1 MRLLRVRNDGPIYPA
16 SSPVSFSPLMLPLEG
31 ITVVSLEQAVA
42 APFASRQLADLGARV
57 IKIERPKVG
66 DFARDYD
73 QSVKGQSA
81 YFVWLNRSKE
91 SLTLDVKHP
100 QAAEILGRLLETA
113 DVFIQNLAP
122 GAAKRLGLGAETL
135 MAKNPRLV
143 VCDISGYGDT
153 GPYSHKKAYD
163 LLVQSEAGV
172 LSVTGTE
179 DAPSKVG
186 ISITDI
192 GTGLHAY
199 AAILAAL
206 YERERTGKGRRIEVT
221 MFEAMVEW
229 MNHPLYYTHFSGN
242 APKRA
247 GTDHA
252 TIVPYGRF
260 RAGDGKHVMFG
271 IQNEREWASFCS
283 GVLQKPELA
292 KDPRYDNNTRRNAA
306 RAEVIALIE
315 SVFAE
320 LTAEEV
326 VARLDSAGI
335 ANARLNNPEEV
346 WNHPQ
351 LKARKRWRDVESPAG
366 AIPATLPPAT
376 FEGVEVRMDPIPAVG
391 AHTDAILRELGYDAT
406 ALGELKSSG
415 AV

>member
-1 MRLLRVRNDGPIYPA
+1 VK
-16 SSPVSFSPLMLPLEG
+16 LPLG
-31 ITVVSLEQAVA
+31 GLTVVSLEQAVA

-91 SLTLDVKHP
+91 SLTLDVKHAEAP
-100 QAAEILGRLLETA
+100 QILAKLIERA

-122 GAAKRLGLGAETL
+122 GAAKRLGLDAPTL
-135 MAKNPRLV
+135 LARHPRLI
-143 VCDISGYGDT
+143 VCDISGYGDS
-153 GPYSHKKAYD
+153 GPYASKKAYD

-206 YERERTGKGRRIEVT
+206 YEREHTGKGRRIEVT

-229 MNHPLYYTHFSGN
+229 MSHPLYYTHFSGK

-247 GTDHA
+247 GPDHA

-271 IQNEREWASFCS
+271 IQNEREWAAFCAE
-283 GVLQKPELA
+283 VVKQPALA
-292 KDPRYDNNTRRNAA
+292 RDPRYDNNTKRTAA
-306 RAEVIALIE
+306 RAEVVALIE
-315 SVFAE
+315 GVFSQ
-320 LTAEEV
+320 LTVDQV
-326 VARLDSAGI
+326 VARLDAAAI
-335 ANARLNNPEEV
+335 ANGRLNSPDEV
-346 WNHPQ
+346 WAHPQ
-351 LKARKRWRDVESPAG
+351 LEARERWREVGSPAG
-366 AIPATLPPAT
+366 PIPALLPPAS
-376 FEGVEVRMDPIPAVG
+376 FDGVEVRMDAIPAIG
-391 AHTDAILRELGYDAT
+391 EHTAQILAELGYDT
-406 ALGELKSSG
+406 G
-415 AV
+415 AVAALRAAGAV